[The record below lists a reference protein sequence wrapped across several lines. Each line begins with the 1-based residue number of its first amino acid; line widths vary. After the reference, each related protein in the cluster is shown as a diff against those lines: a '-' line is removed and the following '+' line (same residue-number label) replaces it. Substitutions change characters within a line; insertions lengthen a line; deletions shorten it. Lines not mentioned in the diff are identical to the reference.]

1 MNRAKIV
8 RKSCEILWREKA
20 VDIYNELF
28 EKRDLKYREFNSKL
42 IPNIEKETMI
52 GVRIPDLRK
61 VEKNLSMEEKEEFLL
76 DLPHKYFEENILH
89 GIILSNMKDY
99 DKVVSYL
106 ERFLP
111 YVDNWAV
118 CDIISPKIFK
128 KNREKAIVNILS
140 WIKSNHTYTC
150 RFGIGM
156 IMELYLEEGYLKKEY
171 LDIIAKIRTKEYYIN
186 MMRAWTFQAALA
198 KRWEDTII
206 YIEKGMLDDF
216 THNKT
221 ISKSCESYRI
231 DKGKKEYL
239 KTLRRK

>member
-1 MNRAKIV
+1 MIQ
-8 RKSCEILWREKA
+8 EK
-20 VDIYNELF
+20 LF
-28 EKRDLKYREFNSKL
+28 EYQDLGYREFNSKL
-42 IPNIEKETMI
+42 IPNIDKETMI
-52 GVRIPDLRK
+52 GVRIPDIRK
-61 VEKNLSMEEKEEFLL
+61 IEKSLSTEEKEEFLL
-76 DLPHKYFEENILH
+76 KLPHKYFEENMLH
-89 GIILSNMKDY
+89 GIIISNMKDY
-99 DKVVSYL
+99 DKVILNL
-106 ERFLP
+106 EKFLP

-140 WIKSNHTYTC
+140 WIKSDHTYIC

-156 IMELYLEEGYLKKEY
+156 IMELYLEDEYFKKSY

-198 KRWEDTII
+198 KRWEDAII

-221 ISKSCESYRI
+221 ISKSCDSLKI
-231 DKGKKEYL
+231 GKDKKEYL

>member
-1 MNRAKIV
+1 MIQ
-8 RKSCEILWREKA
+8 EK
-20 VDIYNELF
+20 LF
-28 EKRDLKYREFNSKL
+28 EYQDLGYREFNSKL
-42 IPNIEKETMI
+42 IPNIDKKTMI
-52 GVRIPDLRK
+52 GVRIPDIRK
-61 VEKNLSMEEKEEFLL
+61 IEKSLNIEEKKEFLL
-76 DLPHKYFEENILH
+76 KLPHKYFEENMLH
-89 GIILSNMKDY
+89 GIIISNMEDY
-99 DKVVSYL
+99 DKVILNL
-106 ERFLP
+106 EKFLP

-140 WIKSNHTYTC
+140 WIKSDHTYIC

-156 IMELYLEEGYLKKEY
+156 IMQLYLEDEYFKKSY

-198 KRWEDTII
+198 KRWEDAII

>member
-1 MNRAKIV
+1 MIQ
-8 RKSCEILWREKA
+8 EK
-20 VDIYNELF
+20 LF
-28 EKRDLKYREFNSKL
+28 EYQDLGYREFNSKL
-42 IPNIEKETMI
+42 IPNIDKETMI
-52 GVRIPDLRK
+52 GVRIPDIRK
-61 VEKNLSMEEKEEFLL
+61 IEKSLSTEEKKEFLL
-76 DLPHKYFEENILH
+76 KLPHKYFEENMLH
-89 GIILSNMKDY
+89 GIIISNMKDY
-99 DKVVSYL
+99 DKVILNL
-106 ERFLP
+106 EEFLL

-140 WIKSNHTYTC
+140 WIKSDHTYIC

-156 IMELYLEEGYLKKEY
+156 IMQLYLEDEYFKKSY

-198 KRWEDTII
+198 KRWEDAII

-221 ISKSCESYRI
+221 ISKSCDSLKI
-231 DKGKKEYL
+231 GKDKKEYL